1 MALMPDNFL
10 KEITVKSF
18 PATIIACGL
27 AFAAPAAFAQS
38 ASAQSASMGATT
50 GLGVSHR
57 FPTPDAAAAH
67 CPGDTVVW
75 SSGKT
80 LTYQPANGQSGGFY
94 ACKMEADD
102 AGFQPAGQ

>member
-1 MALMPDNFL
+1 M
-10 KEITVKSF
+10 KSF
-18 PATIIACGL
+18 AASIIACGL
-27 AFAAPAAFAQS
+27 ALAAPAAFAQS

-50 GLGVSHR
+50 GLGISHR

-75 SSGKT
+75 SNGKT
-80 LTYQPANGQSGGFY
+80 LTYQPANGQPGGFY

-102 AGFQPAGQ
+102 AGFQPAQN